1 MENIKPGD
9 IVGRISYGCDIFFKV
24 IEIFTGNDGHE
35 YARLRG
41 LDMRLMANSPLGD
54 LYKFEASKVAEY
66 LRRFMANN
74 HEHMKRVFARRQNEQ
89 VEKLNR
95 IVNQS
100 NKIESFDLPGSVLH
114 IDGDEDYLELCLTTY
129 RQLGI
134 SANGYFISEELQSR
148 EVGKLLRKHS
158 PDILVVTGHDGLVKG
173 ARDFTDLKN
182 YHSSAF
188 FIDSI
193 RVAREFE
200 RNKDN
205 LVIFA
210 GACQSHY
217 DAILDA
223 GANFASSPERVLIHA
238 FDPVFVV
245 EKIAYTSIYDPIS
258 LKDIISGTI
267 TGFPGIGGIE
277 TRGKYRMGIPKSP
290 Y

>member
-1 MENIKPGD
+1 MDEIKPGD

-24 IEIFTGNDGHE
+24 VKIFTGADGSE
-35 YARLRG
+35 YALLKG
-41 LDMRLMANSPLGD
+41 LDMRLMANSPLDD
-54 LYKFEASKVAEY
+54 LYKFEASMVAEHI
-66 LRRFMANN
+66 RRFMANN
-74 HEHMKRVFARRQNEQ
+74 HEHIKRVFVRRQNEQ

-95 IVNQS
+95 LVNQS
-100 NKIESFDLPGSVLH
+100 SKIESFDLPGSVLH

-148 EVGKLLRKHS
+148 EAGKLLRKHN

-182 YHSSAF
+182 YHSSSY
-188 FIDSI
+188 FIDSV
-193 RVAREFE
+193 RVARDFE
-200 RNKDN
+200 RNMDD
-205 LVIFA
+205 LIIFA

-217 DAILDA
+217 DAILNA

-258 LKDIISGTI
+258 LKDIINGTI
-267 TGFPGIGGIE
+267 TGFPGIGGLE

>member
-1 MENIKPGD
+1 MEKIKPGD

-24 IEIFTGNDGHE
+24 IEVFIGNDGHE

-54 LYKFEASKVAEY
+54 LCKFEPGKVAEY

-74 HEHMKRVFARRQNEQ
+74 HEHMKRVFAKRQKEQ
-89 VEKLNR
+89 IEKLNR

-129 RQLGI
+129 RQLSI
-134 SANGYFISEELQSR
+134 SADGYFISEELQSH
-148 EVGKLLRKHS
+148 EVGKLLRKHN

-182 YHSSAF
+182 YHSSSY
-188 FIDSI
+188 FIDSV

-200 RNKDN
+200 RNKDD
-205 LVIFA
+205 LIIFA

-245 EKIAYTSIYDPIS
+245 EKIAYSSIYDPIS

-267 TGFPGIGGIE
+267 TGFPGIGGFE